1 MNNIRKNTTV
11 EIFRAFCISLLAGGF
26 CLAPTGYAGA
36 EEGHKEAAGETGHSD
51 QHAEE
56 EGEGSRGEAAG
67 AGGAGQALPLAT
79 PGAGKAVEGYEHG
92 KRIKLSEKARDRLGI
107 RTGRATW
114 AAEKAVVPAEAVVC
128 INDRH
133 FVFVARKGW
142 YEYRPV
148 KIAARDGKNIVL
160 AAGLGRREDMV
171 LKGAWTLRVIELDL
185 EAGEKGGEH
194 SH

>member
-1 MNNIRKNTTV
+1 MNPIRI
-11 EIFRAFCISLLAGGF
+11 IFPMETIRAFCLSLLVGGI
-26 CLAPTGYAGA
+26 CLVPTGYAGA
-36 EEGHKEAAGETGHSD
+36 EEGHKEDAAKAGHSD
-51 QHAEE
+51 QHPEGEE
-56 EGEGSRGEAAG
+56 EGAR
-67 AGGAGQALPLAT
+67 GGAV
-79 PGAGKAVEGYEHG
+79 GAGKAVEGYEHG
-92 KRIKLSEKARDRLGI
+92 KRIKLSEKARIRLGI
-107 RTGRATW
+107 TVGRVTW
-114 AAEKAVVPAEAVVC
+114 TPDAAVVPAEAVVS

-160 AAGLGRREDMV
+160 AGGIGRREDIV
-171 LKGAWTLRVIELDL
+171 LQGAWTLRVIELDL